1 MTARATSL
9 RAGSASVVLRVIE
22 LDVERLVEA
31 RGKTLQR
38 WIVAAD
44 VCVTDDA
51 HRNRGRREL
60 ASMTFG
66 TSLVTRKARRCRVV
80 GSLVTRVAGEGTVSL
95 AVMQEFRVVG
105 LWTLSRGKS
114 EKK

>member
-1 MTARATSL
+1 M
-9 RAGSASVVLRVIE
+9 IE

-44 VCVTDDA
+44 VGVTDDA

-60 ASMTFG
+60 TSMTLGAGF
-66 TSLVTRKARRCRVV
+66 VTREARRCRVIA
-80 GSLVTRVAGEGTVSL
+80 SFVTRVAGEGTVPL
-95 AVMQEFRVVG
+95 AIVQEF
-105 LWTLSRGKS
+105 
-114 EKK
+114 

>member
-1 MTARATSL
+1 ML
-9 RAGSASVVLRVIE
+9 CVIE

-60 ASMTFG
+60 ASMTLGAGF
-66 TSLVTRKARRCRVV
+66 VTREARRCRVIA
-80 GSLVTRVAGEGTVSL
+80 SFVT
-95 AVMQEFRVVG
+95 
-105 LWTLSRGKS
+105 
-114 EKK
+114 